1 MPSWVSER
9 FELTSHV
16 VMVRTDV
23 FHYAY
28 KVYESKELYI
38 PGWSWLVAVLV
49 SRVLAWLVIVWAR
62 CGCDAGCVVCYP

>member
-1 MPSWVSER
+1 VPSWVSER

-28 KVYESKELYI
+28 KIYESKELYI
-38 PGWSWLVAVLV
+38 PGGSGWWQCLV
-49 SRVLAWLVIVWAR
+49 SRVPAWVVIVRAR
-62 CGCDAGCVVCYP
+62 CGCDACCVVCYP

>member
-1 MPSWVSER
+1 VPSWVSER

-28 KVYESKELYI
+28 KIYESKELYI
-38 PGWSWLVAVLV
+38 PGGSGWWQCLCRA
-49 SRVLAWLVIVWAR
+49 
-62 CGCDAGCVVCYP
+62 C